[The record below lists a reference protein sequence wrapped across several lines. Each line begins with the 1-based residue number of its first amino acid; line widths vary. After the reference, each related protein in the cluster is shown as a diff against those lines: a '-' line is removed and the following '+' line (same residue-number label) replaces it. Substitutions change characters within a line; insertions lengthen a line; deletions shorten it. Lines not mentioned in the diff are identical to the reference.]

1 MRPDLASIKSWE
13 KIKGGDELID
23 LVISLREGD
32 RASLDS
38 LTMPLQIRPSH
49 KRA

>member
-13 KIKGGDELID
+13 KIKGGEMNDQ
-23 LVISLREGD
+23 VISLMEGD